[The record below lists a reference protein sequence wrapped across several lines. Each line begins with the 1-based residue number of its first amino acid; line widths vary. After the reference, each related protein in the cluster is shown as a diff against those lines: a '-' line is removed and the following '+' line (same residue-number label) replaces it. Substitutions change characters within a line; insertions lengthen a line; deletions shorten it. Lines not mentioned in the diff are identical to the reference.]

1 MTTNSRYLTEL
12 QSHRSEH
19 TLGLVT
25 IPIFVDGPSDLSA
38 DTQAIQV
45 QRGLNYVAQN
55 FSVLLGFICQELL
68 DLKNDAWLKDNE
80 APVSYENF
88 RAHLTPRRIR
98 ILEDGSIEIGF
109 ADAGMFWGHEI
120 VLRTDHELKPIWA
133 DIEG

>member
-1 MTTNSRYLTEL
+1 MTSKSRYLAEL

-19 TLGLVT
+19 TLGLAT
-25 IPIFVDGPSDLSA
+25 IPVFVDGPSDLSA
-38 DTQAIQV
+38 DLQAIQV
-45 QRGLNYVAQN
+45 QRGLDYVSQN
-55 FSVLLGFICQELL
+55 FSLLLDFICQELL

-88 RAHLTPRRIR
+88 RAQLTPRRIR

-109 ADAGMFWGHEI
+109 ADADMFRGHEI

>member
-1 MTTNSRYLTEL
+1 MTSKSRYLAEL

-19 TLGLVT
+19 TLGLAT
-25 IPIFVDGPSDLSA
+25 IPVFVDGPSDLSA
-38 DTQAIQV
+38 DLQDIQV
-45 QRGLNYVAQN
+45 QRGLDY
-55 FSVLLGFICQELL
+55 
-68 DLKNDAWLKDNE
+68 E

-88 RAHLTPRRIR
+88 RAQLTPRRIR

-109 ADAGMFWGHEI
+109 ADADMFRGHEI

>member
-1 MTTNSRYLTEL
+1 MTSKSRYLTEL

-19 TLGLVT
+19 TLGLAT

-55 FSVLLGFICQELL
+55 FSSLLGFICQELL

-88 RAHLTPRRIR
+88 RTHLTPRRIR
-98 ILEDGSIEIGF
+98 ILEDGSVEIGF

-120 VLRTDHELKPIWA
+120 VVRTDHELKPIWA